1 MLKKQTSHC
10 HESCSLKPQRLQK
23 FKHSEMRQPESPWY
37 ILGSALSL
45 VPNAS
50 KFSRQRTCRLYA
62 SMAWISVYQVQVHH
76 NPFHRV
82 HCPTTALSAR
92 QKMWSSERSASRPRN
107 WSCFARQLLAAIWP
121 AIFVPNS
128 ILHIIYI
135 LTFFV
140 ALVIVSFKVSLSTV
154 SWAFDQPRCALRA
167 YVRRLEDTSP
177 YDDDIEDMPESPKRY
192 REVYADDFITQ
203 DRAKLL

>member
-1 MLKKQTSHC
+1 
-10 HESCSLKPQRLQK
+10 
-23 FKHSEMRQPESPWY
+23 
-37 ILGSALSL
+37 
-45 VPNAS
+45 
-50 KFSRQRTCRLYA
+50 
-62 SMAWISVYQVQVHH
+62 
-76 NPFHRV
+76 
-82 HCPTTALSAR
+82 
-92 QKMWSSERSASRPRN
+92 
-107 WSCFARQLLAAIWP
+107 LLAAIWP

-177 YDDDIEDMPESPKRY
+177 YDDDIEDMPDIAKAISGGLCWWLHHPGQGK
-192 REVYADDFITQ
+192 ITIN
-203 DRAKLL
+203 